1 MSKIDTST
9 YKQIKKERK
18 LKNKKYY
25 DKGEYGHSKRYKNI
39 RMTFTLVLFML
50 ILTDVVFSLIIFQ
63 TRKTLFVI
71 IGCVMAIPFAR
82 NLIDFFMSLKADP
95 LSKEEY
101 EKVAALSQE
110 SGRKI
115 LYDIT
120 ITETE
125 GVVYIPALAIYNNN
139 IIAYTPKVTK
149 PKDREKIKDYIN
161 EVNSEGDNYRIFVTE
176 KFATFSK
183 EIGKLRDASSET
195 LERDEYIT
203 LKLLSMGF

>member
-39 RMTFTLVLFML
+39 RMAFTLVLFML

-82 NLIDFFMSLKADP
+82 NLIDFFMALKADP

-101 EKVAALSQE
+101 DKVDALSKE
-110 SGRKI
+110 TGRKF

-139 IIAYTPKVTK
+139 IIAYTPKVNK
-149 PKDREKIKDYIN
+149 PKDREKIKVYIN

>member
-39 RMTFTLVLFML
+39 RMAFTLVLFML

-82 NLIDFFMSLKADP
+82 NLIDFFMSL
-95 LSKEEY
+95 
-101 EKVAALSQE
+101 
-110 SGRKI
+110 
-115 LYDIT
+115 
-120 ITETE
+120 
-125 GVVYIPALAIYNNN
+125 
-139 IIAYTPKVTK
+139 
-149 PKDREKIKDYIN
+149 
-161 EVNSEGDNYRIFVTE
+161 FVPFGSN
-176 KFATFSK
+176 KS
-183 EIGKLRDASSET
+183 
-195 LERDEYIT
+195 
-203 LKLLSMGF
+203 

>member
-1 MSKIDTST
+1 
-9 YKQIKKERK
+9 
-18 LKNKKYY
+18 
-25 DKGEYGHSKRYKNI
+25 
-39 RMTFTLVLFML
+39 
-50 ILTDVVFSLIIFQ
+50 
-63 TRKTLFVI
+63 
-71 IGCVMAIPFAR
+71 MAIPFAR
-82 NLIDFFMSLKADP
+82 NLIDFFMALKADP

-101 EKVAALSQE
+101 EKVDALSKE
-110 SGRKI
+110 TGRKF

>member
-39 RMTFTLVLFML
+39 RMAFTLVLFML

-82 NLIDFFMSLKADP
+82 NLIDFFMALKADP
-95 LSKEEY
+95 LIKEEY
-101 EKVAALSQE
+101 EKVDALSKE
-110 SGRKI
+110 SGRKF

-149 PKDREKIKDYIN
+149 PIAPAYTNGKISFEAFSIEDIN
-161 EVNSEGDNYRIFVTE
+161 
-176 KFATFSK
+176 K
-183 EIGKLRDASSET
+183 
-195 LERDEYIT
+195 
-203 LKLLSMGF
+203 